1 MVPGTR
7 TAPSGA
13 HKNQEKKTAMGN
25 VSARLSELGIILPSI
40 APPSG
45 NYLPYRFAGEL
56 LFVSGQIPRIDGV
69 EHFVGV
75 VGQDISPEEGYQAAR
90 LCALNL
96 LARVND
102 ALDGDLDRIRACVQV
117 RGFVNA
123 PADFE
128 GHPAVIDGA
137 SDFLVELL
145 GDKGRHV
152 RTALGAGSLP
162 RGSSVEVDA
171 VFEVTT
177 KS

>member
-1 MVPGTR
+1 
-7 TAPSGA
+7 
-13 HKNQEKKTAMGN
+13 MGD
-25 VSARLSELGIILPSI
+25 VSARLSELGIVLPSI
-40 APPSG
+40 ASASG
-45 NYLPYRFAGEL
+45 NYIPYRLAGNL

-75 VGQDISPEEGYQAAR
+75 VGQDITPQDGYQAAR
-90 LCALNL
+90 LCALNIV
-96 LARVND
+96 ARVNA
-102 ALDGDLDRIRACVQV
+102 ALEGDLDRVLACVQV

-123 PADFE
+123 PASFK
-128 GHPAVIDGA
+128 GHPAIIDGA
-137 SDFLVELL
+137 SDLIVEIF

-171 VFEVTT
+171 VFEVAT

>member
-1 MVPGTR
+1 
-7 TAPSGA
+7 
-13 HKNQEKKTAMGN
+13 MGD
-25 VSARLSELGIILPSI
+25 VSARLSELGIVLPSI
-40 APPSG
+40 ASPSG
-45 NYLPYRFAGEL
+45 NYIPYRFVGSL

-75 VGQDISPEEGYQAAR
+75 VGQDISLEEGYKAAR
-90 LCALNL
+90 LCALNI

-102 ALDGDLDRIRACVQV
+102 ALDGDLDRVVACVQV

-123 PADFE
+123 PADFK
-128 GHPAVIDGA
+128 GHPAIVDGA
-137 SDFLVELL
+137 SDLLVEIL
-145 GDKGRHV
+145 GEKGRHV

-171 VFEVTT
+171 VFEVAA

>member
-1 MVPGTR
+1 
-7 TAPSGA
+7 
-13 HKNQEKKTAMGN
+13 MGV
-25 VSARLSELGIILPSI
+25 VSARLSELGIVLPSI
-40 APPSG
+40 APASG
-45 NYLPYRFAGEL
+45 NYVAHRHVGSL

-69 EHFVGV
+69 EHFAGV
-75 VGQDISPEEGYQAAR
+75 VGRDVSPQDGYQAAR

-96 LARVND
+96 VARVSA
-102 ALDGDLDRIRACVQV
+102 ALDGDLDRVLACVQL

-123 PADFE
+123 LPDFK

-137 SDFLVELL
+137 SDLLVEIF
-145 GDKGRHV
+145 GECGRHV

-171 VFEVTT
+171 VFEVAT